1 MAEYEGPA
9 AAYNPGDNADLIRF
23 NQDIAPTTDEQKTW
37 TFYNYLSLWI
47 GLAHNIPTYLMAG
60 GFIALGLSW
69 WQAILTVLVG
79 NLIVLIPILLNSHPG
94 TKYGIPF
101 PVYARA
107 SFGVVGA
114 GIPALLRAL
123 VAAGW
128 FGIETAIGG
137 QAIQTFLL
145 VLIPSWSRISN
156 AFTFVGMNFGGW
168 VGFMIFWFL
177 NIWIIFHGI
186 QAVRRFEAW
195 AGPAVLALG
204 LGLLIWAYTA
214 AHGFGPIIAQ
224 PAKVHGAALWAVII
238 PSLTGV
244 VGFWATLSL
253 NIPDFT
259 RFAKSQKAQSWGQ
272 TLGLPA
278 TMTIFSAIGVL
289 VTSATVVVFHHAISD
304 PVVLLG
310 HFHNPLVL
318 LISMAAVV
326 VATLSVN
333 VAANIVSPAY
343 DFIQLFPK
351 HLNFRRGGVLTG
363 ILGIVMVPW
372 LLISNPHIYIFS
384 WLDVYSG
391 FLGPVAAILIA
402 DYWILRRQTLA
413 VLELYQR
420 GGGYFYGRGY
430 NVYALWA
437 LGAGIVVS
445 LIGRVVPMLAW
456 LFNYSWF
463 VGFAVAFVVYLIL
476 MRFAPVP
483 SQTSQA
489 PSI

>member
-1 MAEYEGPA
+1 MVADIE
-9 AAYNPGDNADLIRF
+9 NPDLIRY
-23 NQDIAPTTDEQKTW
+23 NRDIAPTQDAQKNW
-37 TFYNYLSLWI
+37 TLYNYLSLWI
-47 GLAHNIPTYLMAG
+47 GMSHNIPTYLMAG
-60 GFIALGLSW
+60 GFIALGMSW

-114 GIPALLRAL
+114 NLPALLRAL

-145 VLIPSWSRISN
+145 ILIPGWAHFSAS
-156 AFTFVGMNFGGW
+156 FTFVGMNLGGW
-168 VGFMIFWFL
+168 IGFLVFWAL

-186 QAVRRFEAW
+186 EAVRRFEAW
-195 AGPAVLALG
+195 AGPSVLALG
-204 LGLLIWAYTA
+204 IGLLIWAYTA
-214 AHGFGPIIAQ
+214 AHGFGPILTQ
-224 PAKVHGAALWAVII
+224 PAKVHGVALWAIAI
-238 PSLTGV
+238 PSLTSV
-244 VGFWATLSL
+244 VGFWSTLSL

-259 RFAKSQKAQSWGQ
+259 RFARSQKAQFWGQ
-272 TLGLPA
+272 LLGLPT
-278 TMTIFSAIGVL
+278 TMTVFSGIGVL
-289 VTSATVVVFHHAISD
+289 VTSATIVIFHHAISD
-304 PVVLLG
+304 PITLLG
-310 HFHNPLVL
+310 HFHNVFLLV
-318 LISMAAVV
+318 ISMAAVV

-333 VAANIVSPAY
+333 VAANVVSPAY

-351 HLNFRRGGVLTG
+351 RMTFARGGLLTG

-391 FLGPVAAILIA
+391 FLGPIAAVLIA
-402 DYWILRRQTLA
+402 DYWVFRRRTLA
-413 VLELYQR
+413 VLELYEKTGR
-420 GGGYFYGRGY
+420 YFYRNGV
-430 NVYALWA
+430 NALAVWA
-437 LGAGIVVS
+437 LVAGIVVS
-445 LIGRVVPMLAW
+445 LIGKVVPPLVW

-463 VGFAVAFVVYLIL
+463 VGFVVSFVVYLLL
-476 MRFAPVP
+476 MRGRQEP
-483 SQTSQA
+483 SALSAGVSNPAAAQKS
-489 PSI
+489 